1 MGEATLKLPP
11 DVSADEARMLL
22 AMKLYET
29 GRLSLGKAAEFAGYS
44 KRTFME
50 ILGKASVAVFD
61 HPAEDLGGEVGD

>member
-1 MGEATLKLPP
+1 MGEATLKLPQ

-22 AMKLYET
+22 AMKLYEI

-50 ILGKASVAVFD
+50 ILGKAGIAVFD
-61 HPAEDLGGEVGD
+61 HPDDDLAGEVGA